1 MIGNKSNSKISNE
14 SFFSKTD
21 DFINI
26 YLTKQA
32 DKSPLT
38 ARSYKYCLGHF
49 YDYVVTENGIH
60 PFKFKYSDCT
70 CEFVLN
76 YSQYMQKSKNWSR
89 STINLHISAIK
100 KYLEYVSGDNVEVVQ
115 IWYSL
120 QKVHSLKITK
130 HIKPIIESK
139 DRAAYFNA
147 PDNTRLGN
155 RDRTIL
161 LLLYD
166 TAARVS
172 ELSGIRIGD
181 VIFENGTPTKILL
194 RGKGRKERLWSFLTT
209 PLPYLKHILRR
220 FTNRTSILK
229 HHYFLLK
236 LITKLSICPLET
248 FSVSLKNMA

>member
-194 RGKGRKERLWSFLTT
+194 RGNGRKERLVVLSDDAAT
-209 PLPYLKHILRR
+209 
-220 FTNRTSILK
+220 
-229 HHYFLLK
+229 LLK
-236 LITKLSICPLET
+236 AYIKYTNNLSL
-248 FSVSLKNMA
+248 